1 MRRSSARRCTHRAL
15 RTSDTF
21 AVRPLRHRHT
31 LLYAHAGA
39 HPKSSLGSI
48 VSASLISAAFMFNYT
63 RLEASATDPGSHMVT
78 QLFCTDLKGNV
89 SQVNNM
95 AYLDN

>member
-1 MRRSSARRCTHRAL
+1 M
-15 RTSDTF
+15 
-21 AVRPLRHRHT
+21 RHRHT

-39 HPKSSLGSI
+39 HPKSSHGPI
-48 VSASLISAAFMFNYT
+48 VSVRPIYAAFMFNYT

-89 SQVNNM
+89 SQVNNKT
-95 AYLDN
+95 YLDN

>member
-1 MRRSSARRCTHRAL
+1 
-15 RTSDTF
+15 
-21 AVRPLRHRHT
+21 
-31 LLYAHAGA
+31 
-39 HPKSSLGSI
+39 